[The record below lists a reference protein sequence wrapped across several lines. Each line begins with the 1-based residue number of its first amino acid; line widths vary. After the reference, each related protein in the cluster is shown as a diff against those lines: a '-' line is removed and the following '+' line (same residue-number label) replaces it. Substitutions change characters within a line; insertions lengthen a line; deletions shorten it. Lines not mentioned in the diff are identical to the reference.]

1 MFLVLDNAHM
11 ERFYWAW
18 NCIKLDFR
26 KRLNPA
32 GMGIESS
39 QGWNQERLW
48 VLQSTSSLNTLDF
61 HLKFLWILNYRAS
74 CWGRKM
80 LSNQSVKVVK
90 QCNTM
95 LSRSVVRGVQTWIP
109 WWGLKYWFSYHTMWS
124 RYIFPT
130 LPCSPQHLNFVVTWE
145 SHLWLYLCPSSVTCF
160 HKCACLIAHPPCCK
174 CHVMSPCLTFM
185 QWIWTVSQ
193 CRKVL
198 ICSDVEPKKPKLNPL
213 YIKGGG

>member
-90 QCNTM
+90 QCAFQECGERRSSLNPMVGPQILIFIPHNVIQVYFSNSSLLSSALKLCCNLRVSLVVVLVSFQRHLFSQVCMPDRSLTM
-95 LSRSVVRGVQTWIP
+95 L
-109 WWGLKYWFSYHTMWS
+109 
-124 RYIFPT
+124 
-130 LPCSPQHLNFVVTWE
+130 
-145 SHLWLYLCPSSVTCF
+145 
-160 HKCACLIAHPPCCK
+160 
-174 CHVMSPCLTFM
+174 
-185 QWIWTVSQ
+185 
-193 CRKVL
+193 
-198 ICSDVEPKKPKLNPL
+198 
-213 YIKGGG
+213 